1 MAFLQLS
8 RPTLLKLATALE
20 NGRLSPPFLV
30 STIANYVP
38 ATLSQTVVDELNR
51 LTGESVKCSHI
62 AYTLRL
68 LAAERSTSQQIR
80 DRIELVWTGPEVTGS
95 QSRDTSVVVREL
107 FSNAKKLFSS
117 PALPL
122 IKVRKQ
128 KNYSRCL
135 QNAWMLTR
143 NYMYKCF

>member
-51 LTGESVKCSHI
+51 LIGESVKCSHI

-68 LAAERSTSQQIR
+68 LAAERSTSQPNAILKQVCCSLTQQQPKR
-80 DRIELVWTGPEVTGS
+80 CDRSLTVWCLTKSCV
-95 QSRDTSVVVREL
+95 L
-107 FSNAKKLFSS
+107 FLGFD
-117 PALPL
+117 
-122 IKVRKQ
+122 
-128 KNYSRCL
+128 CL
-135 QNAWMLTR
+135 CDRLQ
-143 NYMYKCF
+143 